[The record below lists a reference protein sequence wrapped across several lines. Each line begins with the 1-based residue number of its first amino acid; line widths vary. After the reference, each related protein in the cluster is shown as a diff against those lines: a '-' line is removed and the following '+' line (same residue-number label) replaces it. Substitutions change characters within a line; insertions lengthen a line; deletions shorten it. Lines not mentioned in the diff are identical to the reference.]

1 MVALLE
7 SQLLALPLLSEAEA
21 TMQVKTAIDL
31 HRLNPVGHKKP
42 RLVLN
47 RDPGPGMML
56 EVWVNPAFPPDYM
69 VLCIGNRPI
78 GRILMDQT
86 QETTDGTVA

>member
-1 MVALLE
+1 MLLLLE
-7 SQLLALPLLSEAEA
+7 SPLLRLPFLSEEEA
-21 TMQVKTAIDL
+21 TVQIRTATEL
-31 HRLNPVGHKKP
+31 HRFNPLANKKP

-47 RDPGPGMML
+47 RDPGPGMAL
-56 EVWVNPAFPPDYM
+56 EVWVNPAIPPEYM